1 MKYKAIVFDYGG
13 VIVTNGINNTRMDL
27 MEEIGKIVG
36 VSGEEYRRE
45 YFKHNH
51 ITNVEGKPWVEAALS
66 AVRVFDDSPETEAKV
81 RQINAD
87 FNNAK
92 RLNTELLEKIGEL
105 KAAGYQ
111 IAILSNYTAELRNVL
126 KEQGIYGHFDEV
138 FVSTELGAQKPDP
151 KAFADTCESLAI
163 EPHEMV
169 FIDDTPRSLATAK
182 EIGYTPI
189 LFRSNEQL
197 FKDFE
202 KLGVL

>member
-1 MKYKAIVFDYGG
+1 M
-13 VIVTNGINNTRMDL
+13 NL
-27 MEEIGKIVG
+27 MEEIGQIVG

-51 ITNVEGKPWVEAALS
+51 LTNVEGKPWVEAALS
-66 AVRVFDDSPETEAKV
+66 AARVFDDSVEAEKKV
-81 RQINAD
+81 REINAD
-87 FNNAK
+87 FNNSK
-92 RLNTELLEKIGEL
+92 RLNTELLEKIEEL

-126 KEQGIYGHFDEV
+126 KEQGIYELFDEV

-151 KAFADTCESLAI
+151 KAFFVTCETLSI
-163 EPHEMV
+163 EPAEMV

-189 LFRSNEQL
+189 LFRGNEQL
-197 FKDFE
+197 FADLE
-202 KLGVL
+202 SLGVS